1 MIGIY
6 VLKTSN
12 HFYIGLSSDLNKRE
26 YQHFSKLE
34 RNEHP
39 NQKLQNVYNKGY
51 KIEFEIIQE
60 CEIDDLNRLEILWMD
75 LYSVL
80 NPGLKMLNLKSGGNR
95 PTYTYEAK
103 ERMSKSKCQKEYD
116 FEKRYIVINE
126 DTEELLYV
134 GTALEISKFLKIDLP
149 CMLRINSL
157 WSDIWGCNINILDEL
172 NNDII
177 NW

>member
-1 MIGIY
+1 
-6 VLKTSN
+6 
-12 HFYIGLSSDLNKRE
+12 
-26 YQHFSKLE
+26 
-34 RNEHP
+34 
-39 NQKLQNVYNKGY
+39 
-51 KIEFEIIQE
+51 
-60 CEIDDLNRLEILWMD
+60 MD

-126 DTEELLYV
+126 ENEELLYV

-157 WSDIWGCNINILDEL
+157 NIASSRSSIFLML
-172 NNDII
+172 
-177 NW
+177 